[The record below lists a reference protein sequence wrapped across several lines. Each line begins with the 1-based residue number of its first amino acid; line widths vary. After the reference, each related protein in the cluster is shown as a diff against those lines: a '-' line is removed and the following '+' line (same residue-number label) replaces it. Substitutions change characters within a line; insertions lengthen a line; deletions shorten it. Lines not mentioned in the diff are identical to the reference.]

1 MCDVINNDLEEDAR
15 KYQEDKQSD
24 AHSVNPCI
32 KWFFEDNKLPHC
44 LRNIGYVSLLV
55 ESEIALYILDL

>member
-15 KYQEDKQSD
+15 KYQESEQSD
-24 AHSVNPCI
+24 THSVNPCI
-32 KWFFEDNKLPHC
+32 EWFFEDNKLPHW

-55 ESEIALYILDL
+55 ESEIALNILDL